1 MIRFDKVNFS
11 YGKKEILKDFSL
23 NINDGD
29 KVCFFAPSGFGKT
42 TLLRLIM
49 GLEKVRSGELSGL
62 DEKKISAV
70 FQEDRLLPNKTVLQN
85 IELFADTEDIPSVI
99 EQLGL
104 SGTEDMYPHALSG
117 GMARRTAIA
126 RALCRQADI
135 YIFDEP
141 FNGIDQKNVEKTAE
155 IIREV
160 TRDKTVLLV
169 THDRDQAEILGATIV
184 DISESI

>member
-1 MIRFDKVNFS
+1 MPYVYCFASMDFMFEG
-11 YGKKEILKDFSL
+11 YGKTGLDAHTYIHET
-23 NINDGD
+23 GH
-29 KVCFFAPSGFGKT
+29 A
-42 TLLRLIM
+42 M
-49 GLEKVRSGELSGL
+49 GLNDYYSEFAGSTSNKADSYPCELSGGQQQR
-62 DEKKISAV
+62 V
-70 FQEDRLLPNKTVLQN
+70 
-85 IELFADTEDIPSVI
+85 
-99 EQLGL
+99 
-104 SGTEDMYPHALSG
+104 
-117 GMARRTAIA
+117 AIA